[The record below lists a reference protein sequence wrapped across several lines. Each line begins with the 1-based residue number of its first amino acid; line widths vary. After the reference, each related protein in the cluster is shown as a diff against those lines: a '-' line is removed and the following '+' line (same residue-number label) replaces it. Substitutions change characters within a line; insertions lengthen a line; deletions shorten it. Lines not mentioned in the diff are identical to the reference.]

1 MGKFILLFYQ
11 IAGCNKNRIFTIVPL
26 IYNRY
31 FVQVIDFLQHFIRV
45 HMTTVIALNIIG
57 KTEIPI
63 RLAYTG
69 YILFLLIIQS
79 KFNAISELEP
89 NFSYES

>member
-1 MGKFILLFYQ
+1 M
-11 IAGCNKNRIFTIVPL
+11 
-26 IYNRY
+26 
-31 FVQVIDFLQHFIRV
+31 RV
-45 HMTTVIALNIIG
+45 HITTVRTFNIIG
-57 KTEIPI
+57 NTEIPI

-79 KFNAISELEP
+79 KLNAISELEP